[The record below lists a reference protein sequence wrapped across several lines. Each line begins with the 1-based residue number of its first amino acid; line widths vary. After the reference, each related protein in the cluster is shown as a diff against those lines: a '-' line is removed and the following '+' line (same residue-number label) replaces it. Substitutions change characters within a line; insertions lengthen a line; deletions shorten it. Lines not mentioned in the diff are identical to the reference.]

1 MLKRTAILELVQSS
15 DLLRPQK
22 RSATL
27 GPSGKHGSVKFVL
40 GNKIAFTRSAAQEI
54 RRDRVTELN
63 RGVGALL
70 AEQNHVGEVGI
81 FILSGRCFTEDA
93 ARWEDGCDG
102 ADNET
107 GWIEGQVTG
116 VVLEFVR

>member
-1 MLKRTAILELVQSS
+1 MLESTAILELVQSS
-15 DLLRPQK
+15 NLLRPQK

-40 GNKIAFTRSAAQEI
+40 GNKIAFTRPAAQEV
-54 RRDRVTELN
+54 RRDRVAELN

-81 FILSGRCFTEDA
+81 FVLSGWRFTEDA
-93 ARWEDGCDG
+93 ARWEDGRDG
-102 ADNET
+102 ADDKA
-107 GWIEGQVTG
+107 GWVEGQVTG
-116 VVLEFVR
+116 VVLAFIR